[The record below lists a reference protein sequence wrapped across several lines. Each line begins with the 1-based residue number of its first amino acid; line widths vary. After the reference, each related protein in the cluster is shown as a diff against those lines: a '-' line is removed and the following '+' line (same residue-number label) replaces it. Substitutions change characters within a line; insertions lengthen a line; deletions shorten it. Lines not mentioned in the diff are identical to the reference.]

1 MSFVWVN
8 PELVSAAAA
17 DVAGIGSA
25 VGAAN
30 TAAAAQF
37 LPDCWW

>member
-1 MSFVWVN
+1 M
-8 PELVSAAAA
+8 
-17 DVAGIGSA
+17 AGIGSA